1 MSHKS
6 SSYKPGMII
15 WRIPCSHYQKTKI
28 KHMKIVLITTLM
40 LLIGVA
46 SKAQSDVAARISEKI
61 AQRMKDSLSLSEQQ
75 KDSIYSLNILLSNR
89 KAEFRKQYTDIDSL
103 QIHFQRVERLRD
115 SLYKTILGDEK
126 YLLYKTKKRYLIS
139 NN

>member
-1 MSHKS
+1 
-6 SSYKPGMII
+6 
-15 WRIPCSHYQKTKI
+15 
-28 KHMKIVLITTLM
+28 MKIVLITTLM

-61 AQRMKDSLSLSEQQ
+61 AQQMKDSLSLSEQQ